1 MMQIAITMLIGT
13 ALITAI
19 TGVLAYQGGYSKGTQ
34 DGYIRRNREMGA
46 AIDRVE
52 RQDIFLRAV
61 KEYDPKRKRVL
72 SATAAQD
79 K

>member
-1 MMQIAITMLIGT
+1 MLNILIILVVGFAVGYLIGSH
-13 ALITAI
+13 
-19 TGVLAYQGGYSKGTQ
+19 LAFEDGFAEGDQN
-34 DGYIRRNREMGA
+34 GYIRRNKEIKSTMARLDNSQRILE
-46 AIDRVE
+46 
-52 RQDIFLRAV
+52 AV